1 MFSKYNEQ
9 LIKAKKDMALNTDE
23 ICIAFNN
30 AFLNCNEELFNGM
43 MDIRFS
49 GSTCVSIMTLGQKL
63 FCVNVGD
70 SRGIVVKIQNGDKV
84 IAQAI
89 SRDQKPSQQDEAN
102 RIIQCGGRIDSFR
115 DPENK
120 NPIGPLRVWLKN
132 DDIPGLAMTRSFG
145 DEVASRVG
153 VTAEPGK
160 FEFSNLI
167 PNSNFSNSCSQAMA
181 SNLDGS
187 GTVNDYLM
195 CSLDAPFFVCRDTGT
210 GPVQG

>member
-1 MFSKYNEQ
+1 M
-9 LIKAKKDMALNTDE
+9 IKAKKDVSLNTDE

-89 SRDQKPSQQDEAN
+89 SRDQKPS
-102 RIIQCGGRIDSFR
+102 
-115 DPENK
+115 
-120 NPIGPLRVWLKN
+120 
-132 DDIPGLAMTRSFG
+132 
-145 DEVASRVG
+145 
-153 VTAEPGK
+153 
-160 FEFSNLI
+160 
-167 PNSNFSNSCSQAMA
+167 
-181 SNLDGS
+181 
-187 GTVNDYLM
+187 
-195 CSLDAPFFVCRDTGT
+195 
-210 GPVQG
+210 